1 MSRLQ
6 WSRGANTAESYQ
18 NTRGNTVHA
27 TQAVGIFDLPENRK
41 P

>member
-6 WSRGANTAESYQ
+6 WSRGANTAESYE
-18 NTRGNTVHA
+18 NSGGGTTHA
-27 TQAVGIFDLPENRK
+27 VQVVGIFDLPENRK